1 MKLEKLD
8 DKYIFSDLD
17 SEMVQLIINGLN
29 CERKRLLEKKSYLS
43 TYIYRDFSDKQKEE
57 FSIQF
62 EYLKNKNI
70 ELTEKIKIISEEFER
85 III

>member
-8 DKYIFSDLD
+8 DKYSFSDLD
-17 SEMVQLIINGLN
+17 SEMVQFIISGLT
-29 CERKRLLEKKSYLS
+29 CQRKKIVDKVSYLS

-57 FSIQF
+57 FAVQIK
-62 EYLKNKNI
+62 YLKNKNI
-70 ELTEKIKIISEEFER
+70 ELTEKIKNISEEFER